1 MPDNPNVT
9 AADEQ
14 LVEATLQG
22 DIASFGVI
30 VERYWNM
37 VIALSLSKIDNAID
51 AEDIA
56 QESFLKAYSQLHRLR
71 NPSRFAGW
79 LSKITA
85 QQCVNH
91 IRKNAH
97 KKIASGYTTYDVDA
111 SAQAVAC
118 NSNPGLTDEQICFVR
133 QTVSRLPEK
142 FHKVIIM
149 RFVAGLSSVQIAKQ
163 LGKRHGTVRVWL
175 HRGYQ
180 ILRKDLVSIFEEVK

>member
-1 MPDNPNVT
+1 MSDNPNLT
-9 AADEQ
+9 AADEK

-22 DIASFGVI
+22 DISSFGII
-30 VERYWNM
+30 VERYWDM
-37 VIALSLSKIDNAID
+37 VIAFALSKIDNAID

-79 LSKITA
+79 LSKITT

-97 KKIASGYTTYDVDA
+97 KRITSSYTTYDVDA
-111 SAQAVAC
+111 SAQAVAY

-133 QTVSRLPEK
+133 QTVSRLPER
-142 FHKVIIM
+142 FRKVIIM
-149 RFVAGLSSVQIAKQ
+149 RFVAGLSAVQIAKQ

-175 HRGYQ
+175 HRAYQ